1 MSLPHLAHFGSA
13 VLLCLAVASA
23 RAQPGDGFVV
33 RERAGV
39 VFVKPQPWSKES
51 EATMFEFQAFINRT
65 ADGSSGAGY
74 YEFRTK
80 TAHRRQVPT
89 ARIVKLV
96 VYPDVQEF
104 KDIVRLEDRRVLVST
119 MEDLRS
125 VTAKHPSARAYL
137 EPFIAQLDDEVTRY
151 DSGDVKSEGV
161 WIPRETYV
169 KRMASKL
176 AGLLKADI
184 ARARPPS
191 SMNLEDDPKFM
202 GLMELAET
210 NSEAKRLASEISAH
224 FEGLV
229 RAEKRGDL
237 LAKLDRP
244 DNSLAEAQAAVDQL
258 KALRPKED
266 ARTAALVKAWDS
278 GVAFVETTSAESNTI
293 SAQLERDLA
302 GFTAAGGLPEI
313 SPEVERQISALDGKV
328 TRFLATKPPSQ
339 LSGAVEKA
347 AAVCRVEAGLTKLKA
362 ILVEKQYLEAKDVL
376 DDLAPWAALV
386 GPHTTH
392 VVSGLRRLSIEKI
405 EQFTRLRAEG
415 KLLAES
421 GKKREALEK
430 FEAAFAVIP
439 DPEIGQQI
447 SQLKQE
453 VSKQE
458 VSAVSSMGQ

>member
-1 MSLPHLAHFGSA
+1 MSLPHLTHFGSA

-23 RAQPGDGFVV
+23 RAQAGDGFVV

-65 ADGSSGAGY
+65 ADGGSGAGY

-80 TAHRRQVPT
+80 TADRRQVPT

-96 VYPDVQEF
+96 VYPDVQQF

-119 MEDLRS
+119 MEELRS
-125 VTAKHPSARAYL
+125 VTAKHPSARTYL
-137 EPFIAQLDDEVTRY
+137 EPFIAQLDDEVARY
-151 DSGDVKSEGV
+151 DSGEVKSEGV
-161 WIPRETYV
+161 WVPRETYV

-184 ARARPPS
+184 ARAKPPS
-191 SMNLEDDPKFM
+191 SMNLEDDPKFT

-210 NSEAKRLASEISAH
+210 NAEAKQLASEISAH
-224 FEGLV
+224 FERLV

-237 LAKLDRP
+237 VAKLDRP
-244 DNSLAEAQAAVDQL
+244 GTSLAEAQAAVEQL
-258 KALRPKED
+258 KTLRPRED

-278 GVAFVETTSAESNTI
+278 GVAFVETTSAEADTI
-293 SAQLERDLA
+293 SAQLERELA
-302 GFTAAGGLPEI
+302 AFTAAGGLPEI
-313 SPEVERQISALDGKV
+313 SPQLESQISALDGRI

-339 LSGAVEKA
+339 LLGAVEKA
-347 AAVCRVEAGLTKLKA
+347 AAACRVEASLTKLKA
-362 ILVEKQYLEAKDVL
+362 ILVEKQYIEAKDVL
-376 DDLAPWAALV
+376 DDLTPWAALV
-386 GPHTTH
+386 GPQTTR
-392 VVSGLRRLSIEKI
+392 VVSGLRRQSIEKI

-453 VSKQE
+453 VS
-458 VSAVSSMGQ
+458 AVSSKGE

>member
-1 MSLPHLAHFGSA
+1 MSLPHLAHFCSA
-13 VLLCLAVASA
+13 ALLCLAVPLA

-39 VFVKPQPWSKES
+39 VFVKPQPWSKDG

-65 ADGSSGAGY
+65 ADGGFGAGY

-80 TAHRRQVPT
+80 TADRHQVPT

-96 VYPDVQEF
+96 IYPDVEQF
-104 KDIVRLEDRRVLVST
+104 RDVVRLEDRRVLVST
-119 MEDLRS
+119 MEELRA
-125 VTAKHPSARAYL
+125 VAAKHPSSRSYL
-137 EPFIAQLDDEVTRY
+137 EPFITQLGDEVARY
-151 DSGDVKSEGV
+151 DSGEVKSEGE
-161 WIPRETYV
+161 WIARDTYV
-169 KRMASKL
+169 KRMAIKL

-191 SMNLEDDPKFM
+191 SMNLEDDPKFT
-202 GLMELAET
+202 GLKELAET
-210 NSEAKRLASEISAH
+210 NSEAKRLTTEIAAH
-224 FEGLV
+224 LEGLV

-237 LAKLDRP
+237 LAKLNRP
-244 DNSLAEAQAAVDQL
+244 GTSLAEAQAAVEEL
-258 KALRPKED
+258 KTLRPGEH

-278 GVAFVETTSAESNTI
+278 GVAFVRTTSAESDTI
-293 SAQLERDLA
+293 SAQLERELA
-302 GFTAAGGLPEI
+302 GFTATAGLPEI
-313 SPEVERQISALDGKV
+313 SPELEKQISALDGRI

-339 LSGAVEKA
+339 LSGALEKA

-362 ILVEKQYLEAKDVL
+362 IFVEKQYIEAKDVL
-376 DDLAPWAALV
+376 DDLAPWATLV
-386 GPHTTH
+386 GPQTTRM
-392 VVSGLRRLSIEKI
+392 VTGLRRQTVEKI

-447 SQLKQE
+447 SHL
-453 VSKQE
+453 KQE
-458 VSAVSSMGQ
+458 VSAVSSKGQ